1 MCKPHK
7 RRGAGRR
14 MKDPFAV
21 QGKLGPG
28 RRYSAETSDNRRR
41 FDPSLIHPIRQDE
54 TTSDG
59 RRKACLSAPVAL
71 PDEQAL

>member
-1 MCKPHK
+1 VNVSFPAVISSTMYPA
-7 RRGAGRR
+7 R
-14 MKDPFAV
+14 DPREITLRDHGEAV
-21 QGKLGPG
+21 
-28 RRYSAETSDNRRR
+28 SDNRRR